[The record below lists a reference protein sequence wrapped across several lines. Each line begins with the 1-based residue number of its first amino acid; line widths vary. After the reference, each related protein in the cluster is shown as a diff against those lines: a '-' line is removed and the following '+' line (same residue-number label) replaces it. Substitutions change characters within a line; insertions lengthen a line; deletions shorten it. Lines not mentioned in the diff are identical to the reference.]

1 MKIVSTLLASL
12 IAIGGAAIAPDAPRS
27 VYDDVRADGI
37 YEVGTMRTMPPEP
50 WSMEDPADSLYRE
63 AREALNRGDYRLAS
77 DLFGRIQSRYPDSE
91 YAADAMYWQAFAL
104 YRAGG
109 TSDLR
114 KAQKT
119 LKAQKDKYPKA
130 KTLGDAE
137 TLLVRIE
144 GQLANM
150 GGARSAERVT
160 RGADSAA
167 RGSCSTNADD

>member
-37 YEVGTMRTMPPEP
+37 YEVGTMRTVPPAP

-63 AREALNRGDYRLAS
+63 AREALNRGDYRRAA
-77 DLFGRIQSRYPDSE
+77 DLFGRIPSRYPQSE

-130 KTLGDAE
+130 KTRGDAE
-137 TLLVRIE
+137 TLEVRIA
-144 GQLANM
+144 GQLA
-150 GGARSAERVT
+150 GTGDAASAGDVIERA
-160 RGADSAA
+160 GSAA
-167 RGSCSTNADD
+167 KDSCNT